1 MYQHAAVAYS
11 PFMPAM
17 YGQCPLI
24 NFHEQPMTNY
34 KHSSSPP
41 KRRYMDV
48 YEPILPVPLAATM
61 EANMS
66 NLDGFDYEDNVPLAY
81 FKRMASVTNKPLS
94 PKRSSQASIETP
106 SPRRTRR
113 DMQRQSTMEGLASA
127 ATLMKTEETS
137 LKTAGSKTTK
147 STVRENSKPVTPV
160 PQSKKNTVK
169 ASNYNEAKLSDYHT
183 AKSSHYTTAKTNNDK
198 SSDTSSISSPKW
210 IARFQAGIARI
221 RIKTLKN

>member
-1 MYQHAAVAYS
+1 
-11 PFMPAM
+11 
-17 YGQCPLI
+17 
-24 NFHEQPMTNY
+24 
-34 KHSSSPP
+34 
-41 KRRYMDV
+41 MDV

-94 PKRSSQASIETP
+94 PKRSSQTSIETP

-137 LKTAGSKTTK
+137 LKTAGSKTAK

-169 ASNYNEAKLSDYHT
+169 ASNYNEAKSSDYHTAKSSDYHTAKSSDYHT

-198 SSDTSSISSPKW
+198 SSDTSSISSSKW
-210 IARFQAGIARI
+210 IARFRAGIARI